1 MARAMQASCR
11 DARPMAFLLS
21 FLLSGL
27 IFPSDSTALDPAY
40 SPAEQ
45 AQMEAAKERRRQTA
59 YERINK
65 IIHDTEAGT
74 SGKDVAPLPLMPSY
88 NPAPIPP
95 AARYQPVTPVVPVTP
110 VAPPAPVTPSTAA
123 SVPLP
128 AQSVSPSSPFYI
140 PPATAPAAR
149 MEKTNIP
156 TVAALP
162 PPPTSLQSV
171 TPPAPPTPMPP
182 VDTLQPPPYSATA
195 KPLEFAPVV
204 SHKDVSLPPPAADW
218 KEMDG
223 SKKKQASKEQPPKE
237 GVVADKT
244 YVLTPGAPL
253 PATATTPPS
262 VPAAETDL
270 AEPPSVAA
278 EQLLPEV
285 VAAIAETTPP
295 EAPDLSP
302 ETEEILSGI
311 PAEIIGRPKSKE
323 IPDNFNMNRVDP
335 ATGLSATKGEEG
347 AVETTSA
354 SETLGMNVAV
364 KQRPV
369 DVDYELEKAYV
380 ALVGGNPDEAI
391 GIYKEVLDID
401 PNNTSALFGLATT
414 YHRVG
419 LLDEAR
425 PIYGKLLKLEPRNKD
440 AINNFLVLVGEEAP
454 ERALTHME
462 HLESQN
468 PEFAPI
474 PAQMALL
481 YTKLGNTQ
489 EAIKSMQRAVNLSP
503 ENLVYK
509 YNLAILYDKAE
520 KPVEASI
527 LYKQLLEAR
536 FRGETIPADADQI
549 QQRLTFLLSNG

>member
-1 MARAMQASCR
+1 MTGWMRNIMAEAMQASCR
-11 DARPMAFLLS
+11 DARPKAFLLS
-21 FLLSGL
+21 FLLSSL
-27 IFPSDSTALDPAY
+27 FLPAHSLALDPAY
-40 SPAEQ
+40 SPAVQ
-45 AQMEAAKERRRQTA
+45 AQMDAAKERRKQTA

-65 IIHDTEAGT
+65 IIHGTETTT
-74 SGKDVAPLPLMPSY
+74 SSGAAYSPPPPRALMPVRTPTVAP
-88 NPAPIPP
+88 PP
-95 AARYQPVTPVVPVTP
+95 TAARYQPVVPLAP
-110 VAPPAPVTPSTAA
+110 VAPSPAASYQPIVPSAPVTPPSA
-123 SVPLP
+123 SIPLP
-128 AQSVSPSSPFYI
+128 AQSISPTSPFYV
-140 PPATAPAAR
+140 PPTVATSSAAKTTVAPVAVPPPPPTSFQPVVPAATPPPVAYTAPAKPLELAPVVN
-149 MEKTNIP
+149 KTE
-156 TVAALP
+156 VALP
-162 PPPTSLQSV
+162 PPPKGQQ
-171 TPPAPPTPMPP
+171 PT
-182 VDTLQPPPYSATA
+182 
-195 KPLEFAPVV
+195 
-204 SHKDVSLPPPAADW
+204 
-218 KEMDG
+218 
-223 SKKKQASKEQPPKE
+223 E

-244 YVLTPGAPL
+244 YILKPGESL
-253 PATATTPPS
+253 PPTATTPPP
-262 VPAAETDL
+262 VPAAGEEL
-270 AEPPSVAA
+270 AEPPVVAG

-285 VAAIAETTPP
+285 AAAIEATT
-295 EAPDLSP
+295 EAPKADLSP

-311 PAEIIGRPKSKE
+311 PVEIIGRPKSKE
-323 IPDNFNMNRVDP
+323 LPDDFTMDRVDP
-335 ATGLSATKGEEG
+335 ATGLGATKGTADNAE
-347 AVETTSA
+347 ATSS

-364 KQRPV
+364 KQRPI

-380 ALVGGNPDEAI
+380 ALVGGSPDEAI

-401 PNNTSALFGLATT
+401 PNNGSALFGLATT

-454 ERALTHME
+454 ERALAHME
-462 HLESQN
+462 HLEEQN

-481 YTKLGNTQ
+481 HTKLGNMP
-489 EAIKSMQRAVNLSP
+489 EAIKAMQRAVNLSP

-527 LYKQLLEAR
+527 LYKQLLDAR